1 MDENKVDAS
10 TGTPAQVPEKS
21 RTDWIGAAVPIVLS
35 VLLTFMLLAPL
46 AYKAWRAMPPRVVTI
61 DLQALVEEDQKRML
75 DVIDKDGN
83 VTDEQR
89 SAATKLAADFA
100 KKLSITVDE
109 LGQECGCV
117 IVNKAALLGGV
128 AIDYTDVVRARMKR

>member
-10 TGTPAQVPEKS
+10 TDTPAQVTEKS

-35 VLLTFMLLAPL
+35 VLLTFVLLAPL

-75 DVIDKDGN
+75 DVIGKDGN

-89 SAATKLAADFA
+89 SAATKLAGDFA

>member
-1 MDENKVDAS
+1 M
-10 TGTPAQVPEKS
+10 PEKS

>member
-10 TGTPAQVPEKS
+10 AATPAQVTEKS
-21 RTDWIGAAVPIVLS
+21 RTDWIGAAVPIALS
-35 VLLTFMLLAPL
+35 VLLTFLLLTPI

-61 DLQALVEEDQKRML
+61 DLQALVEEDQKRMF
-75 DVIDKDGN
+75 DVIGKGGDM
-83 VTDEQR
+83 TDDER
-89 SAATKLAADFA
+89 SAATKLAGDFA
-100 KKLSITVDE
+100 KKLSVTVDE

-128 AIDYTDVVRARMKR
+128 AIDYTDLVRARMKR

>member
-1 MDENKVDAS
+1 M
-10 TGTPAQVPEKS
+10 TEKS

-35 VLLTFMLLAPL
+35 VLLTFVLLAPL

-75 DVIDKDGN
+75 DVIGKDGN

-89 SAATKLAADFA
+89 SAATKLAGDFA